1 MGGFRWRAVLD
12 MMTAPSVETDFA
24 VCLSGICPTG
34 RGALHYSGL
43 AKGEI
48 RRAGI
53 DWPGTPLLASPC
65 GKSEMT
71 LGQVAV
77 STGPLRGLRVL
88 EVATMLAGPYA
99 ATLLGDLGADV
110 IKVEPPNGDDSR
122 HLGPEKAGERGP
134 FLSLNRN
141 KRGVVLRLD
150 RPKGQEAFARLLRT
164 ADVIITNVREP
175 ALSQLGLSYA
185 QVCRHRPDIIWAGVT
200 AFGPDGPYAGRPGID
215 FLAQGYAGLVSLN
228 GPPEGPPVR
237 VTVPL
242 VDVMT
247 SLLVCSAVLAA
258 LHERAASGK
267 GQRIDASLLD
277 ALLHAQGTG
286 LTNYFLTGYV
296 TPRAGNRSPYFAP
309 SGVYE
314 CADGK
319 SLCITC
325 PGEKFFRNLCRA
337 LGTDWH
343 DDPRFQSI
351 ESRLAH
357 EEELDALLAERC
369 RQHRRDELLAR
380 LVNADAMAAPVN
392 ELPDVACDPQV
403 LHNGMLVDAPHA
415 ALGAVRITN
424 VPVRLGRTPGSVRRG
439 PPVLGE
445 HTIEVLAEAG
455 YTKAEIEA
463 LCAEGVALQAKL
475 GPLAP
480 GD

>member
-1 MGGFRWRAVLD
+1 
-12 MMTAPSVETDFA
+12 MTDPPAPSTA
-24 VCLSGICPTG
+24 
-34 RGALHYSGL
+34 
-43 AKGEI
+43 
-48 RRAGI
+48 
-53 DWPGTPLLASPC
+53 
-65 GKSEMT
+65 
-71 LGQVAV
+71 
-77 STGPLRGLRVL
+77 GPLSGLRVV

-110 IKVEPPNGDDSR
+110 IKIESPRGDDSR
-122 HLGPEKAGERGP
+122 HLGPEKQGERGP

-150 RPKGQEAFARLLRT
+150 DPKGQEAFARLLRT
-164 ADVIITNVREP
+164 ADVLITNVREP
-175 ALSQLGLSYA
+175 ALTNMGLSYEA
-185 QVCRHRPDIIWAGVT
+185 ASRHRPDIIWAGVT

-228 GPPEGPPVR
+228 GTGEGPPVR

-296 TPRAGNRSPYFAP
+296 TPRVGNRSPYFAP

-337 LGTDWH
+337 LEVDWDRDH
-343 DDPRFQSI
+343 RFESI
-351 ESRLAH
+351 ESRLEH
-357 EEELDALLAERC
+357 EDELDALLAQRC
-369 RQHRRDELLAR
+369 RQYARDQLLAR
-380 LVNADAMAAPVN
+380 LIAADAMAAPVN
-392 ELPDVACDPQV
+392 EIPDVARDPQV
-403 LHNGMLVDAPHA
+403 LHNQMVVDVPHA
-415 ALGAVRITN
+415 ALGTVRITN
-424 VPVRLGRTPGSVRRG
+424 VPVRLSRTPGSVRRG

-445 HTIEVLAEAG
+445 HTVEVLAEIG
-455 YTKAEIEA
+455 YSADEIDA
-463 LCAEGVALQAKL
+463 LCAQGVALRPSQAL
-475 GPLAP
+475 
-480 GD
+480 

>member
-1 MGGFRWRAVLD
+1 MKETSA
-12 MMTAPSVETDFA
+12 TAPA
-24 VCLSGICPTG
+24 
-34 RGALHYSGL
+34 
-43 AKGEI
+43 
-48 RRAGI
+48 
-53 DWPGTPLLASPC
+53 
-65 GKSEMT
+65 
-71 LGQVAV
+71 
-77 STGPLRGLRVL
+77 GPLKGLRVV

-110 IKVEPPNGDDSR
+110 IKVESPQGDDSR
-122 HLGPEKAGERGP
+122 HLGPEKQGERGP

-150 RPKGQEAFARLLRT
+150 HPRGQEAFARLLRT
-164 ADVIITNVREP
+164 ADVLITNVREP
-175 ALSQLGLSYA
+175 ALSNLGLSYE
-185 QVCRHRPDIIWAGVT
+185 QVCRHRKDIIWAGVT

-228 GPPEGPPVR
+228 GTPEGPPVR

-296 TPRAGNRSPYFAP
+296 TPRVGNRSPYFAP

-319 SLCITC
+319 SVCITC
-325 PGEKFFRNLCRA
+325 PGEKFFRNLCQA
-337 LGTDWH
+337 LGADWY
-343 DDPRFQSI
+343 DNPRFESI

-357 EEELDALLAERC
+357 EDELDALLAQEC
-369 RQHRRDELLAR
+369 RRYTRDDLLAR
-380 LVNADAMAAPVN
+380 LVAADAMAAPVN
-392 ELPDVACDPQV
+392 EIPDVASDPQV
-403 LHNGMLVDAPHA
+403 LHNQMLVDVPHA
-415 ALGAVRITN
+415 TLGSVRITN
-424 VPVRLGRTPGSVRRG
+424 VPVRLSRTPGGVRRG

-445 HTIEVLAEAG
+445 HTAEVLAEIG
-455 YTKAEIEA
+455 YSTAEIDA
-463 LCAEGVALQAKL
+463 LLAQGVAVQPTQA
-475 GPLAP
+475 P
-480 GD
+480 